1 MFEKMNGVDGM
12 AEIDGFISNAI
23 TYLDSYFKKNIKGQG
38 IDLFDVYPYIKKH
51 SMTKMAGFVEEDV
64 FDYLGVLYESQVP
77 NDVKKDLGQ
86 FYTRE
91 DAVIEMMVNSI
102 DVLSGKIL
110 EPSCGSGLFLVK
122 IIKRI
127 VIELQKSNMC
137 AEEILDY
144 ICCNIHANDNDPN
157 AVKITEINILALL
170 LPLIICARK
179 ENPQYVMKSLNI
191 TCEDF
196 TKKNIFKQEYS
207 IIVGNP
213 PFVTMYGKRSRNMT
227 EEKRAYFNTFDFVQN
242 KKGNNKFNISMFF
255 IENGLKLLKK
265 GGRLVFILDIAFFE
279 TAFVDMRKYI
289 VENYYIGS
297 LTTGLQ
303 EFEGV
308 ASGQL
313 VIDITNIRVLND
325 NIKLIDYATKETKFV
340 SQRVWNN
347 EKTKYKFSAPLSEMQ
362 QGINSKI
369 VKYDE
374 LEKYFPRKSL
384 RTCCALTGKTEEFIV
399 NPEEEEKC
407 ITFPYI
413 EGSKGLKGKFCSP
426 TPDRHIKYDYELQ
439 LKLSD
444 EFKHE
449 LEALGVKNKKR
460 VTLGDKDA
468 YLAPKIFI
476 RQSATEI
483 IATYCSEPYA
493 ANNSIYV
500 LTTKENTPESINMLK
515 YTCGLLNSDL
525 ITFYCRINKIIRAE
539 KGKTPQIKISDLK
552 NIRINVNNEYFEE
565 MIEVVE
571 QLLVMP
577 NNRQLYNKLNSLVY
591 EIYNIDEREQ
601 EFITEYLMA

>member
-1 MFEKMNGVDGM
+1 MSEMI
-12 AEIDGFISNAI
+12 IDGFIDNAV
-23 TYLDSYFKKNIKGQG
+23 TYLNLYFKESIEEQE
-38 IDLFDVYPYIKKH
+38 IELFDVYPHISRERVMKSSVY
-51 SMTKMAGFVEEDV
+51 MGEDI
-64 FDYLGVLYESQVP
+64 FDYLGILYESEVP
-77 NDVKKDLGQ
+77 SVMKKDLGQ

-122 IIKRI
+122 IIKKI
-127 VIELQKSNMC
+127 IEELQSSNMC
-137 AEEILDY
+137 AEDILDY
-144 ICCNIHANDNDPN
+144 ICCNIHANDSDEN
-157 AVKITEINILALL
+157 AVIITEINILALL
-170 LPLIICARK
+170 LPLIICART
-179 ENPQYVMKSLNI
+179 ENPQYVMQPLNI

-196 TKKNIFKQEYS
+196 TKQNIFKQEYS
-207 IIVGNP
+207 VIVGNP

-242 KKGNNKFNISMFF
+242 KTGNNKFNISMFF
-255 IENGLKLLKK
+255 IENALKLLKH
-265 GGRLVFILDIAFFE
+265 GGRLIFILDITFFE
-279 TAFVDMRKYI
+279 TAFIDMRKYI
-289 VENYYIGS
+289 VENYYINS
-297 LTTGLQ
+297 LTTGLH

-313 VIDITNIRVLND
+313 VIDITNVKEFND
-325 NIKLIDYATKETKFV
+325 SIKLIDYATKEIKIV
-340 SQRVWNN
+340 SQHMWNN
-347 EKTKYKFSAPLSEMQ
+347 ERNKYKFNAPLSEVQ
-362 QGINSKI
+362 RVINSKI
-369 VKYDE
+369 VKYDG
-374 LEKYFPRKSL
+374 LEKFFPQKSL

-399 NPEEEEKC
+399 NPEEENKC

-413 EGSKGLKGKFCSP
+413 EGSKGLKGKFFTP
-426 TPDRHIKYDYELQ
+426 TPNRHIKYDYELQ

-444 EFKHE
+444 EFKQE

-493 ANNSIYV
+493 ANNSIYI

-552 NIRINVNNEYFEE
+552 NIRINVNDEFFEQ
-565 MIEVVE
+565 IVDVVE
-571 QLLVMP
+571 RLLLTP
-577 NNRQLYNKLNSLVY
+577 ENKQLYKELNSLVY
-591 EIYNIDEREQ
+591 KIYNINEKEQ
-601 EFITEYLMA
+601 EFIAAYLMG